1 MSQVSTAP
9 CPVCSATT
17 ATIAYPV
24 DDLVLHG
31 EGSWTFARCACGHGV
46 LAPQPSE
53 EELTAFYSQLYT
65 PENLEVMRKANESG
79 FDQGLRRTRVA
90 AVQAALGDQRAE
102 RILDIG
108 CGLGHFLTELAQALG
123 VSSARGIELGDPAAD
138 ATEARLAGAL
148 GASSVPRVIRK
159 PFDTVS
165 LPEPVD
171 VVSMNHF
178 LEHHPRP
185 RAALAQAAALVR
197 DGGLVEVEVPRGDGW
212 GIRWLRRW
220 WWPHL
225 PPQHLHLFT
234 RDGLDRALRD
244 VGLEPVSW
252 SVSGYPMTLTAA
264 WVHRVQHTL
273 GRRSRFQGNPLM
285 AAVSW
290 LVGLPGLLAT
300 FAFDLTAG
308 AVLNRTQG
316 DILMVVARKV
326 SAPSSPP

>member
-1 MSQVSTAP
+1 MSTVPTSP
-9 CPVCSATT
+9 CPVCGATE

-24 DDLVLHG
+24 RDLILHSEG
-31 EGSWTFARCACGHGV
+31 EWSFARCACGHGV
-46 LAPQPSE
+46 LAPMPDE
-53 EELTAFYSQLYT
+53 AELTAFYEQLYT
-65 PENLEVMRKANESG
+65 PENLEIMRKANESG
-79 FDQGLRRTRVA
+79 FDRGLRAARVS
-90 AVQAALGDQRAE
+90 AVQAALQGPST

-123 VSSARGIELGDPAAD
+123 VSEARGVELGDPAAD
-138 ATEARLAGAL
+138 ATEARLNEAL
-148 GASSVPRVIRK
+148 GASEEPRVIRQ
-159 PFDTVS
+159 PFDTVT
-165 LPEPVD
+165 LDVPAD

-178 LEHHPRP
+178 LEHHPEP
-185 RAALAQAAALVR
+185 AAALARAASLVR
-197 DGGLVEVEVPRGDGW
+197 EGGLVEVEVPRGDGW

-234 RDGLDRALRD
+234 QDGLGRALRAT
-244 VGLEPVSW
+244 GLEPVSW
-252 SVSGYPMTLTAA
+252 RVSGYPMTLTAS

-273 GRRSRFQGNPLM
+273 GRRSRFAGNPVM

-290 LVGLPGLLAT
+290 LVGLPGLAVT
-300 FAFDLTAG
+300 MAFDVTVG

-326 SAPSSPP
+326 TSGPS